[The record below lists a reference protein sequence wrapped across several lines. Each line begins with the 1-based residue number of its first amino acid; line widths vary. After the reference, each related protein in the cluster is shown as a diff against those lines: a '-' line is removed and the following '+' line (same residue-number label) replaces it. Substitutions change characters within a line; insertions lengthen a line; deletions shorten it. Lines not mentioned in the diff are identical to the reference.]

1 MILFGADS
9 VRFGLTLGRGPAA
22 GRENLPIGNW
32 PHAATYR
39 DGKLSGRLKV
49 LVYGA
54 FGEII
59 RFSAHRN
66 AKSSSA

>member
-1 MILFGADS
+1 
-9 VRFGLTLGRGPAA
+9 
-22 GRENLPIGNW
+22 
-32 PHAATYR
+32 
-39 DGKLSGRLKV
+39 LSGRLKV